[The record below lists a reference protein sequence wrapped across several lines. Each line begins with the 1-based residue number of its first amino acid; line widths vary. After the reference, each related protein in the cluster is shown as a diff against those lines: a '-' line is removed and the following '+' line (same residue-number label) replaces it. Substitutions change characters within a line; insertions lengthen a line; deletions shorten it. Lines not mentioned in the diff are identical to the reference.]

1 MLFHPNDFEN
11 SPEALD
17 IYADI
22 EDMTG
27 VAQAA
32 PELYAHYL
40 LTLQE
45 RAFDSLLDIGCGNGE
60 FLASIAGA
68 FPESRLVGVD
78 LSPAMVERAKE
89 KGVDARVAD
98 ICEMEEKFSVLTA
111 IFDVLNYITPRRLA
125 EFLSCAGERMQE
137 GALFLCDINT
147 IYGFEVV
154 ANGAMTAE
162 DEDRFLAIDSY
173 YDDGIYRADFTLFES
188 AGGGLYRKR
197 SGVIHQFYHSP
208 ESIAR
213 AGGLRLLSS
222 TDIRLYAEEPDKQ
235 FLVFEKL

>member
-68 FPESRLVGVD
+68 FPESRLNHPNMKVSINV
-78 LSPAMVERAKE
+78 
-89 KGVDARVAD
+89 
-98 ICEMEEKFSVLTA
+98 FS
-111 IFDVLNYITPRRLA
+111 
-125 EFLSCAGERMQE
+125 
-137 GALFLCDINT
+137 
-147 IYGFEVV
+147 
-154 ANGAMTAE
+154 
-162 DEDRFLAIDSY
+162 
-173 YDDGIYRADFTLFES
+173 
-188 AGGGLYRKR
+188 
-197 SGVIHQFYHSP
+197 
-208 ESIAR
+208 
-213 AGGLRLLSS
+213 
-222 TDIRLYAEEPDKQ
+222 
-235 FLVFEKL
+235 KLWRTGS